1 MSFLRNPAALFALN
15 LTTLV
20 GVVGSTYNLRSHM
33 VELSEDHEAR
43 MVRGKF
49 ISLGL
54 AMLSLNPG
62 KAGCSEASITLED
75 THHPVQGI
83 VCSWH
88 NLRLSNQLSV

>member
-43 MVRGKF
+43 MVRGKLLYL
-49 ISLGL
+49 LG
-54 AMLSLNPG
+54 
-62 KAGCSEASITLED
+62 
-75 THHPVQGI
+75 
-83 VCSWH
+83 
-88 NLRLSNQLSV
+88 